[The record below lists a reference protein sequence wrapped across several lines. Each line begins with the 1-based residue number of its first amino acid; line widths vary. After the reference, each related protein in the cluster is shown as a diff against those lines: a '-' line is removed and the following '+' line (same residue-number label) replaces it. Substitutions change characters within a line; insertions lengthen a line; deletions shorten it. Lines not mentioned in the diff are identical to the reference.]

1 MIQSDELPV
10 LLPENFFYESVLRIV
25 PCLKVIEDESSGIAG
40 IGIEAPE
47 CEVEVILTD
56 QLADIGHPGQVRFLH
71 KAAPLTD
78 KDRRDAV
85 VMDIQPV
92 IVPAVCL

>member
-1 MIQSDELPV
+1 MIESDELTV
-10 LLPENFFYESVLRIV
+10 VLPENFFYKSILLFV
-25 PCLKVIEDESSGIAG
+25 PRGEIIQHQSAGIAG
-40 IGIEAPE
+40 IRVKAPE
-47 CEVEVILTD
+47 REIQVVFGN
-56 QLADIGHPGQVRFLH
+56 QLAQIGHPGQVRFLH